1 MIGAGG
7 GPDHPFRAE
16 LAAIDGR
23 SSLSGHS
30 QFPKGI
36 IMFTQI
42 RVAAIRLSVVAV
54 LLVTAAVAAG
64 WKWNRLP
71 LQ

>member
-1 MIGAGG
+1 
-7 GPDHPFRAE
+7 
-16 LAAIDGR
+16 
-23 SSLSGHS
+23 
-30 QFPKGI
+30 
-36 IMFTQI
+36 MFLYI

-71 LQ
+71 LH

>member
-1 MIGAGG
+1 
-7 GPDHPFRAE
+7 
-16 LAAIDGR
+16 
-23 SSLSGHS
+23 
-30 QFPKGI
+30 
-36 IMFTQI
+36 MFTQI

-54 LLVTAAVAAG
+54 LLVTAAAAAG

>member
-1 MIGAGG
+1 MG
-7 GPDHPFRAE
+7 
-16 LAAIDGR
+16 GR
-23 SSLSGHS
+23 SSVRAADH
-30 QFPKGI
+30 FPKGI

-42 RVAAIRLSVVAV
+42 QFVAKRLSIFAV

-71 LQ
+71 LS

>member
-1 MIGAGG
+1 MLT
-7 GPDHPFRAE
+7 HV
-16 LAAIDGR
+16 
-23 SSLSGHS
+23 
-30 QFPKGI
+30 
-36 IMFTQI
+36 

-71 LQ
+71 LH